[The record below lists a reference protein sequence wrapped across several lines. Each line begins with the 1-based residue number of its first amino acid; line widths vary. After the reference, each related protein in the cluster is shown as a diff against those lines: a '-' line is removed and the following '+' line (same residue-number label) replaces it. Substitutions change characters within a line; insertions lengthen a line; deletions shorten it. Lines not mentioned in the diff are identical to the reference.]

1 MTRILLVSRQ
11 SLFGFGLL
19 NLLTHRA
26 NAEIVG
32 QEADPARAIERVRE
46 LQPDV
51 VIVDSECPADDPAEL
66 ALAVFRTGAK
76 VRVIGLGLNDN
87 TIHIYRNERR
97 IAHGVE
103 DLMEAI
109 ESDLPISDL
118 ASPADL
124 SALATARS
132 RVYGFLGAVYNRMPD
147 EHFAAS
153 LSSPELAAF
162 LSSLGGEEDVPEDMR
177 EGLRLI
183 QAFIQASKGVPVE
196 ELKTSLAVE
205 RTKLLRGIK
214 PGYGPPPPYEGVYAP
229 TAQEALGQAMM
240 NVKNIY
246 AESGVV
252 LPEEIHDQPDFIG
265 FELDFMRHLTE
276 KEADAWAAEN
286 NEEVM
291 RITEKER
298 AFLDEHILRWIPRF
312 CDLMLQEAQLDFYRG
327 VARLT
332 KGFVMGEA
340 HTTAELANG
349 ALAVQVA

>member
-1 MTRILLVSRQ
+1 
-11 SLFGFGLL
+11 
-19 NLLTHRA
+19 
-26 NAEIVG
+26 
-32 QEADPARAIERVRE
+32 
-46 LQPDV
+46 
-51 VIVDSECPADDPAEL
+51 
-66 ALAVFRTGAK
+66 
-76 VRVIGLGLNDN
+76 
-87 TIHIYRNERR
+87 
-97 IAHGVE
+97 
-103 DLMEAI
+103 
-109 ESDLPISDL
+109 
-118 ASPADL
+118 
-124 SALATARS
+124 
-132 RVYGFLGAVYNRMPD
+132 MPD

-162 LSSLGGEEDVPEDMR
+162 LSSLGGAEDVPEDMR
-177 EGLRLI
+177 EGLSLI
-183 QAFIQASKGVPVE
+183 QAFIGASKGMPVE

-276 KEADAWAAEN
+276 KEAEAWAAEN
-286 NEEVM
+286 HEEVM

-298 AFLDEHILRWIPRF
+298 AFLDEHMLRWIPRF

-332 KGFVMGEA
+332 KGFVKGEA

-349 ALAVQVA
+349 ALAVKVA